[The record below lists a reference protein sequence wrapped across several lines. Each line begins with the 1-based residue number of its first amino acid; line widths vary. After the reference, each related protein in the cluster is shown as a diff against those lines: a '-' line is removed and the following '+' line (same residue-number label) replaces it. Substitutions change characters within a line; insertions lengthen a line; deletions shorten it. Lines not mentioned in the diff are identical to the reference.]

1 MSDFPDICAWA
12 RLWSSV
18 RPPYSR
24 NLRAGGWY
32 PVVRDQLVDRVTI
45 KVGESEV
52 DVPRRFLELRPR
64 RPNLFSVVHR
74 VGYDAVARRQSVHKL
89 GKRYAVCPAC
99 RSRFALIGQPEVIQ
113 CPQCRHVA
121 EVCWWEVT

>member
-1 MSDFPDICAWA
+1 MSDSSDICAWA
-12 RLWSSV
+12 RIWSSV
-18 RPPYSR
+18 RPPYSK

-32 PVVRDQLVDRVTI
+32 PVVRDDLVDRVTI
-45 KVGESEV
+45 RIGETGV

-99 RSRFALIGQPEVIQ
+99 RSRFTLIGQPEAIQ
-113 CPQCRHVA
+113 CPECKHTG
-121 EVCWWEVT
+121 EVCWWEVA